1 MRKPDEATPAVA
13 ADTESRSQQDSAPDA
28 GIFDALLEGKK
39 GAATWPV
46 GEAFVVECM
55 DAHHPT
61 LQGRALVRW
70 ESPGREAVEAWVPTL
85 HGLAIRKGDRLLLQT
100 PCGANEPIVMGVIDG
115 FLPRPEPARVVGTQL
130 ELKPDEVFQVR
141 TEDGQPLIEV
151 IRDAAGPVVR
161 LLQSDTRLELQ
172 GKLSITAAELELKAS
187 NGQVRIEAS
196 DDVNLVGELIHLN

>member
-1 MRKPDEATPAVA
+1 
-13 ADTESRSQQDSAPDA
+13 
-28 GIFDALLEGKK
+28 
-39 GAATWPV
+39 
-46 GEAFVVECM
+46 
-55 DAHHPT
+55 
-61 LQGRALVRW
+61 
-70 ESPGREAVEAWVPTL
+70 
-85 HGLAIRKGDRLLLQT
+85 
-100 PCGANEPIVMGVIDG
+100 MGVIDG

-130 ELKPDEVFQVR
+130 ELKQDEVFQVR